1 MLQLGN
7 MSSEAK
13 LKRFKKYLQNAE
25 EELEFREDRLGIWSS
40 DDEYMIMNLMDQI
53 KHYREEIQKIEL
65 ELTNEK
71 SKEI

>member
-1 MLQLGN
+1 